1 MPPKKKSKNNE
12 LQKGD
17 LVRVSS
23 LRRLMEPSLGG
34 YGIIIDC
41 DVPADDFSFPWLVLR
56 PNGFKKWERDHNVK
70 LIAKA
75 KQ

>member
-1 MPPKKKSKNNE
+1 MPRKKK

-23 LRRLMEPSLGG
+23 LENELEPSLGG

-41 DVPADDFSFPWLVLR
+41 EVPYYKYSFPWLVLR

-70 LIAKA
+70 LMAKA

>member
-1 MPPKKKSKNNE
+1 MPRKKK

-23 LRRLMEPSLGG
+23 LKRLMDPSLGG

-41 DVPADDFSFPWLVLR
+41 DVPADDFSFPYLVLR
-56 PNGFKKWERDHNVK
+56 PDGFKKWERSANVK
-70 LIAKA
+70 LMAKA

>member
-1 MPPKKKSKNNE
+1 MPRKKKSKNNE
-12 LQKGD
+12 FEKGD

-23 LRRLMEPSLGG
+23 LKRLMEPSLGG

-41 DVPADDFSFPWLVLR
+41 NVPAHKYSFPWLVLR

-70 LIAKA
+70 LMAKA

>member
-1 MPPKKKSKNNE
+1 
-12 LQKGD
+12 
-17 LVRVSS
+17 
-23 LRRLMEPSLGG
+23 MEPSLGG

>member
-1 MPPKKKSKNNE
+1 MPRKKK

-17 LVRVSS
+17 LVFVYDRP
-23 LRRLMEPSLGG
+23 RAGG
-34 YGIIIDC
+34 LNWSYGIIIDC
-41 DVPADDFSFPWLVLR
+41 DEPDKYTFPWLVLR

-70 LIAKA
+70 LMAKA